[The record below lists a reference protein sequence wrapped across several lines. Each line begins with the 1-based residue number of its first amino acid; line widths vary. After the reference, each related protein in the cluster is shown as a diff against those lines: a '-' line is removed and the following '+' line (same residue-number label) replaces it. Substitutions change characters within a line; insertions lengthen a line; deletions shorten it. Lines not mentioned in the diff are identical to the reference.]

1 MLRDLKL
8 INFWSDLI
16 LDHGRDFF
24 FSTFGT
30 KGYYGGL
37 LRAAEARWGY
47 ASRGVIASSIG
58 LVSELRRNKK
68 IKNLRE
74 QRGTSDEG
82 EQQRGARKAVRG
94 ILEELEAGR
103 ITLEGKPTRYGHC
116 DFLVS
121 HSFHYFTPFS
131 ADCWALSCWLGV
143 GIEGHMFVPTKL

>member
-1 MLRDLKL
+1 M
-8 INFWSDLI
+8 
-16 LDHGRDFF
+16 
-24 FSTFGT
+24 
-30 KGYYGGL
+30 
-37 LRAAEARWGY
+37 
-47 ASRGVIASSIG
+47 IASSIG
-58 LVSELRRNKK
+58 LVSELRRNKQ

-131 ADCWALSCWLGV
+131 ADC
-143 GIEGHMFVPTKL
+143 